1 MSEQGWASGREP
13 VLIFFKCCGA
23 HLNFSVVHDILRIL
37 PAEGLG
43 VGLFV
48 GCEVTVGAADMV
60 GAIDSVGRSVGP
72 TVKEL

>member
-1 MSEQGWASGREP
+1 MSEQGWASGRKP

-23 HLNFSVVHDILRIL
+23 HLNFSVAHDTL

-48 GCEVTVGAADMV
+48 GCEVKVGAADMV